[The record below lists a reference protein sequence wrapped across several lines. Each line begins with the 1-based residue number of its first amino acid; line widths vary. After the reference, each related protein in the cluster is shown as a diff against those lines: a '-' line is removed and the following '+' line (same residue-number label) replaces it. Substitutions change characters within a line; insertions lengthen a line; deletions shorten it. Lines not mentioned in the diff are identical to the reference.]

1 MKLDIL
7 AIVAHP
13 DDAELSCSGTLMLH
27 KFKGYKTGVV
37 DLTQGE
43 LGSRG
48 SVEIRQRE
56 TSASNKILQ
65 LDVRENLNMR
75 DGFFV
80 NDEKHQLE
88 VIKVLRKYQP
98 NIVITNAPHDRHPDH
113 GRAAALVKDACFL
126 AGLIKIETFDN
137 EKSQAPWRPKKVF
150 QMIQDVFIEP
160 DFIID
165 ISTTINQKIDSIKAY
180 SSQFVGEESD
190 GPLTYISSK
199 QYVDRSLYRSSMLG
213 KRIGVQYG
221 EGFIKTTAIGLEDFG
236 ALILPEFV

>member
-1 MKLDIL
+1 MKIDIL

-27 KFKGYKTGVV
+27 KLKGYKTGVV

-48 SVEIRQRE
+48 SVETRQRE
-56 TSASNKILQ
+56 TSISNQILQ
-65 LDVRENLNMR
+65 LDVRENLSMR

-80 NDEKHQLE
+80 NDEKHQLA
-88 VIKVLRKYQP
+88 IINILRKYQP
-98 NIVITNAPHDRHPDH
+98 SFVITNAPHDRHPDH
-113 GRAAALVKDACFL
+113 GRAANLVKDACFYS
-126 AGLIKIETFDN
+126 GLIKIETFHQG
-137 EKSQAPWRPKKVF
+137 EKQNPWRPKKVF

-165 ISTTINQKIDSIKAY
+165 ISSTIDQKIDSIKAY
-180 SSQFVGEESD
+180 SSQFIGEEND

-199 QYVDRSLYRSSMLG
+199 QYIERSLYRSSMLG

-221 EGFIKTTAIGLEDFG
+221 EGFIKTNSIGLNDFSSF
-236 ALILPEFV
+236 ILPEFV